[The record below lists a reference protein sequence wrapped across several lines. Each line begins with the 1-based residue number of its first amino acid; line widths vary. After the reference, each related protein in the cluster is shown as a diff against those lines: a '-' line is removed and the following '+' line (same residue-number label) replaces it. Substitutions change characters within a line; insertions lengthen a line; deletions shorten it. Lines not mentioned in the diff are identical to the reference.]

1 MMASQLVRIEE
12 IETTG
17 LLRWRFTEL
26 LRAGYPS
33 DDALV
38 LATHSDVD
46 LHTAV
51 DLVRHGCPPDTA
63 KRILL

>member
-1 MMASQLVRIEE
+1 MIARQLARLEE
-12 IETTG
+12 QETTG
-17 LLRWRFTEL
+17 VLRWRFTEL

-38 LATHSDVD
+38 LATHSNVD
-46 LHTAV
+46 LHAAA
-51 DLVRHGCPPDTA
+51 DLIRRGCPPDTA

>member
-1 MMASQLVRIEE
+1 MIAPQLARLEE
-12 IETTG
+12 AETTG
-17 LLRWRFTEL
+17 VLRWRFMDL
-26 LRAGYPS
+26 LRAGYLS

-38 LATHSDVD
+38 LATHADVD

-51 DLVRHGCPPDTA
+51 DLVRRGCPPDTA

>member
-1 MMASQLVRIEE
+1 MIARQLARLEE
-12 IETTG
+12 TETTG
-17 LLRWRFTEL
+17 LLRWRFMEL

-33 DDALV
+33 DDAFV

-46 LHTAV
+46 LHAAA
-51 DLVRHGCPPDTA
+51 DLVRRGCPPDTA